1 MYAAGVPET
10 GWNLF
15 IMNHRTRLDWY
26 YIWLAFLKSTNAFR
40 MAQMFKIVL
49 KSSLSKIPGYGWS
62 MQMSRFLFLERNW
75 ERDKEHLDTYSSM
88 VIDHGAPHSIL
99 IFPEGTDYEPN
110 SLLSSHSFARK
121 NNLPAYDYVLHPR
134 ITGTVHL
141 MQQLIAGK
149 SLERV
154 VNITAYYPDLIPE
167 NELYVL
173 LGKVP
178 KEVWYFVD
186 IIELEDI
193 PGVGDDDSEGK
204 SSEQI
209 GEWLKKLWEE
219 KEELLKTLYEGPSD
233 EKSINDHK
241 HQNGTS
247 EETADNVGVAAKKR
261 TDEAALSSLRDRFVE
276 HNLVSQLSGIHY
288 ALFIWWSIFSV
299 LAVYVFSVSLPAQLI
314 ALIVVSVTVF
324 VNIKYGDW
332 DYLEMHLH
340 KKRMKE
346 QQKPL

>member
-1 MYAAGVPET
+1 M
-10 GWNLF
+10 
-15 IMNHRTRLDWY
+15 
-26 YIWLAFLKSTNAFR
+26 
-40 MAQMFKIVL
+40 
-49 KSSLSKIPGYGWS
+49 
-62 MQMSRFLFLERNW
+62 
-75 ERDKEHLDTYSSM
+75 
-88 VIDHGAPHSIL
+88 
-99 IFPEGTDYEPN
+99 
-110 SLLSSHSFARK
+110 
-121 NNLPAYDYVLHPR
+121 
-134 ITGTVHL
+134 
-141 MQQLIAGK
+141 
-149 SLERV
+149 
-154 VNITAYYPDLIPE
+154 
-167 NELYVL
+167 
-173 LGKVP
+173 
-178 KEVWYFVD
+178 
-186 IIELEDI
+186 
-193 PGVGDDDSEGK
+193 
-204 SSEQI
+204 
-209 GEWLKKLWEE
+209 
-219 KEELLKTLYEGPSD
+219 LKTLYEGPSD